1 MATKIWFVGAGPGD
15 PDLITVKGLSL
26 LRKADVLIYAG
37 SLVNPELIAQSGAAI
52 KLDSWGMKLEELVTA
67 MEEAAK
73 SGKTVVRLHSG
84 DPSLYGAIIEQ
95 IEELERREIAV
106 EIVPGVSSLF
116 AAAAALGS
124 QLTLRGVSESL
135 IITRPAG
142 KTLDH
147 DQIMELSAHGSTL
160 VVFLGTEKLG
170 EITQKLACPKD
181 TPAAVVYHASW
192 PDQKIVRGSVA
203 DIAQKA
209 KDEGIDHTALLI
221 IGGVVDP
228 RRKGYTRS
236 FLYS

>member
-1 MATKIWFVGAGPGD
+1 MGPKVWFVGAGPGD

-26 LRKADVLIYAG
+26 LSDADVLIYAG
-37 SLVNPELIAQSGAAI
+37 SLVNPVLIARSAAAI
-52 KLDSWGMKLEELVTA
+52 KLNSWGMKLEELVAA
-67 MEEAAK
+67 MEVPAK

-84 DPSLYGAIIEQ
+84 DPSLYGAIVEQ
-95 IEELERREIAV
+95 IEELEKRGIAV
-106 EIVPGVSSLF
+106 EIIPGVSSLF

-142 KTLDH
+142 KTLEQ
-147 DQIMELSAHGSTL
+147 DQIRELSALGATM
-160 VVFLGTEKLG
+160 VVFLGTGKLG
-170 EITQKLACPKD
+170 EITRKLACPQD
-181 TPAAVVYHASW
+181 TPAVVVYHASW
-192 PDQKIVRGSVA
+192 PDQKIVRGTVA

-209 KDEGIDHTALLI
+209 QNEGIDHTALLI

-236 FLYS
+236 YLYS